1 MQNWMGPDSFS
12 SRSYEDSD
20 RHCRAI
26 DKLVCDLGIPAE
38 EVTRSYYAV
47 LEELQKDITV
57 RAFLP
62 LVVSIRVKELLLR
75 QRRSDMPVRSS
86 CCVDFFH

>member
-12 SRSYEDSD
+12 SRCYEDSD

-26 DKLVCDLGIPAE
+26 DKLACDLGIPAE
-38 EVTRSYYAV
+38 EVTRSYYAA
-47 LEELQKDITV
+47 LEELKKDITV

-62 LVVSIRVKELLLR
+62 LIVSIRVKERLLR
-75 QRRSDMPVRSS
+75 QQRTDLPV
-86 CCVDFFH
+86 